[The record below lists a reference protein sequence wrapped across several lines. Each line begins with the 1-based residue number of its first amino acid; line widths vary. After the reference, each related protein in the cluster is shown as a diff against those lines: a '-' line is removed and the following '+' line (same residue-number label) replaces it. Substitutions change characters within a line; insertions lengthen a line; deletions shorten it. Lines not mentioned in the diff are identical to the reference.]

1 MVGSF
6 TSLAVNTS
14 SADVCI
20 ISLLIFCQ
28 YLVLSRYSGKVG
40 GGGVLLCFQDTITLH
55 YCYYNTF
62 SSLWRPGTLHYCY
75 YNTFSSLWRPGSS
88 LCLVVRYNDGNTLF
102 VKKLKVL
109 FFRDIP
115 LDILHNRN
123 LGEIK
128 TLLQLVLK
136 EADEGQLKK
145 LSAFISE
152 ETHPSLKPESFLKYT
167 NSFQGKDFKHFA
179 SWHMVLN

>member
-1 MVGSF
+1 M
-6 TSLAVNTS
+6 
-14 SADVCI
+14 
-20 ISLLIFCQ
+20 
-28 YLVLSRYSGKVG
+28 
-40 GGGVLLCFQDTITLH
+40 
-55 YCYYNTF
+55 
-62 SSLWRPGTLHYCY
+62 WRPGTLHYCY

-152 ETHPSLKPESFLKYT
+152 ETHPSLKPESFLRYT
-167 NSFQGKDFKHFA
+167 NSLQGKDFKHFV
-179 SWHMVLN
+179 SWHTVLNLEWVSSTEICIMIYQYNTSIHIIFWFLDSISLNPFSVCLFSVIFFLYLWDTKQFYM